1 MMRFTAIALA
11 FVAAA
16 ATSSSHGTQSSGG
29 HVTKQQRR
37 YAKKVYKSTPGLP
50 LATMG
55 VFSEKKCHGFPTLV
69 VETPRE

>member
-1 MMRFTAIALA
+1 MMRFTALALA

-16 ATSSSHGTQSSGG
+16 ATSDGNQWNNG
-29 HVTKQQRR
+29 HVNQHRR

-50 LATMG
+50 LATLG
-55 VFSEKKCHGFPTLV
+55 VYNDFKKCHGFPTLV